1 MAESIHRTDSID
13 GHGYPLCFKTQAGQ
27 SRPGVLS
34 VHDAQDVFITH
45 ARAMGGHQKEAVVK
59 EGQAGSSWR
68 MVSDEGPALKGTDL
82 APFPLGYMSAGL
94 QADLLQRIRE
104 MADAQNM
111 TLSNLSS
118 SLENDY
124 MFEGSFFKGTGVGH
138 AYAPRFQV
146 GAESSASAE
155 QVQGLVRQAVAAS
168 PILASWTTPLHN
180 TFALYANGRRVT
192 LRELASSTATV
203 DDPFKTWSQAPTP
216 LANSANAQMLQDIVS
231 KTQPVEVKNPTSP
244 SGWESGRVDI
254 PIHGHSELAGGLGH
268 SVTWANRL
276 GGSAFAIQSDDR
288 LTGDQAPSALAHAYA
303 GIAFCFMTQL
313 LRYVE
318 HHHMKVRALR
328 MVQLSPCRIESSV
341 AQAQPL
347 DTHVFVHTEETDE
360 VMERLMQMSARTC
373 YLHAALGQSL
383 APEVSLVLNGQAMAV

>member
-1 MAESIHRTDSID
+1 
-13 GHGYPLCFKTQAGQ
+13 
-27 SRPGVLS
+27 
-34 VHDAQDVFITH
+34 
-45 ARAMGGHQKEAVVK
+45 
-59 EGQAGSSWR
+59 

-94 QADLLQRIRE
+94 QADLLQRIRQL
-104 MADAQNM
+104 ADAQNM
-111 TLSNLSS
+111 TLSSLSS

-146 GAESSASAE
+146 RAESSASAE

-216 LANSANAQMLQDIVS
+216 LANTDTLQDIVS
-231 KTQPVEVKNPTSP
+231 KAQPVEVKNPTSP
-244 SGWESGRVDI
+244 SGWEAGRVDI
-254 PIHGHSELAGGLGH
+254 PIHGHSELAGDLGR

-276 GGSAFAIQSDDR
+276 GGSAYAIQSDDR
-288 LTGDQAPSALAHAYA
+288 LMGDQAPSALAHAYA

-383 APEVSLVLNGQAMAV
+383 APQVNLVLNGQAAS

>member
-13 GHGYPLCFKTQAGQ
+13 GHGHPLCFKTKAGQ
-27 SRPGVLS
+27 NRPSVLGID
-34 VHDAQDVFITH
+34 DAQDVFITH

-59 EGQAGSSWR
+59 EGLAGSSWR

-94 QADLLQRIRE
+94 QADLLQRISQL
-104 MADAQNM
+104 AQAQDIAL
-111 TLSNLSS
+111 TGLSS

-124 MFEGSFFKGTGVGH
+124 MFQGSFFKGTGVGH

-146 GAESSASAE
+146 RAQSSASAE
-155 QVQGLVRQAVAAS
+155 QVQRVVRQAVASS
-168 PILASWTTPLHN
+168 PLLASWATPLHN

-203 DDPFKTWSQAPTP
+203 EDPFKTWSQAPAP
-216 LANSANAQMLQDIVS
+216 LANSANAEMLQDIVS
-231 KTQPVEVKNPTSP
+231 KAQPVEVKNPTSP

-254 PIHGHSELAGGLGH
+254 PIHGHSESAGGLGR

-276 GGSAFAIQSDDR
+276 GGSAYAIQSDDR
-288 LTGDQAPSALAHAYA
+288 LMGDQAPSALAHAYA

-318 HHHMKVRALR
+318 HHHMNVRALR

-383 APEVSLVLNGQAMAV
+383 APEVSLVLNGEAMTV